1 MKTQINKTVETRLKL
16 NVKVIPN
23 SAKNQVVGWFDGRLK
38 LKVTAQAEKGKA
50 NKAVIKLLSKSL
62 RLSPQNIYLVSGD
75 TQSLKVFE
83 LSSLNQEQLHQR
95 IDALLK

>member
-75 TQSLKVFE
+75 NNL
-83 LSSLNQEQLHQR
+83 
-95 IDALLK
+95 

>member
-1 MKTQINKTVETRLKL
+1 MKAEIKKTVDARLKL

-23 SAKNQVVGWFDGRLK
+23 SAKNQVVGWFDGSLK

-62 RLSPQNIYLVSGD
+62 RLSPQNIELVSGD
-75 TQSLKVFE
+75 TKSLKVFE

-95 IDALLK
+95 VDVLLK